1 MLVGTRVNVA
11 DECVIGSRECEQ
23 SVQSRVTQGQ
33 PLPQVTLMRVTGADK
48 RTKERRRKR
57 RGLVG
62 FFLGMEGGRKG
73 EGMPRDVFLVVL
85 EFLMP
90 SWDPLRRKDAGAAP
104 PPLQQG

>member
-1 MLVGTRVNVA
+1 MNVA

-73 EGMPRDVFLVVL
+73 EGMP
-85 EFLMP
+85 